1 MTEIYLDNNAT
12 TRLLPAVRDAIAWAM
27 AADLGNPSSPHV
39 AGDKARRAIEQSRE
53 KVAEI
58 IRAEP
63 SQIVF
68 TSGATEANNA
78 VIQGILATTSA
89 GSISHI
95 VACVTEHSSILG
107 PLEFAGQ
114 RGARITLLP
123 VDEAGGLSLE
133 ALSDIVAT
141 RPQLVTVQM
150 ANSETGRVHP
160 VKEIASICRSNGVM
174 FHTDASQSVG
184 KMAIDVTDLD
194 VDLLSFTAHKINGP
208 SGSGALFARSRSRLP
223 VFLHGGQQENGFRG
237 GTPNVL
243 GIVGFGVAAAERVSR
258 LTQVIGNMGDLR
270 DRFENAVR
278 VAVEGA
284 VVNAGD
290 SMRLPNTS
298 NICFRGIDG
307 QALVARLE
315 QHGLYCSQTTA
326 CTSRRPEPSYVLR
339 AMGLSEADAYSSIRF
354 SFGELNADGDAD
366 AAADIICS
374 EVDKLRQSQARL
386 KMFAAGGEVK
396 V

>member
-1 MTEIYLDNNAT
+1 MTDIYLDNNAT
-12 TRLLPAVRDAIAWAM
+12 TRLLPSVQDAIAWAM
-27 AADLGNPSSPHV
+27 AANWGNPSSPHF

-53 KVAEI
+53 QVAAMI
-58 IRAEP
+58 HAEP
-63 SQIVF
+63 SRIVF

-78 VIQGILATTSA
+78 VIQGVVASVSA
-89 GSISHI
+89 GGVPHI
-95 VACVTEHSSILG
+95 VACVTEHSSIIG
-107 PLEFAGQ
+107 PLEVAAQ
-114 RGARITLLP
+114 RGTRVTLLP
-123 VDEAGGLSLE
+123 VDETGGLSLT

-141 RPQLVTVQM
+141 RPHLVTVQM
-150 ANSETGRVHP
+150 ANSETGRIHR
-160 VKEIASICRSNGVM
+160 VKEIASLCRSKGVL

-194 VDLLSFTAHKINGP
+194 VDLLTLTAHKIHGP

-223 VFLHGGQQENGFRG
+223 VFMHGGQQENGFRG

-243 GIVGFGVAAAERVSR
+243 GIVGFGAAAVERVSR
-258 LTQVIGNMGDLR
+258 LTNVIGNMVALR

-278 VAVEGA
+278 TGFPDA

-290 SMRLPNTS
+290 SLRLPNTS

-315 QHGLYCSQTTA
+315 QRGLYCSQTTA

-339 AMGLSEADAYSSIRF
+339 AMGLSEADAYSSVRF
-354 SFGELNADGDAD
+354 SFGELNSDGDAI
-366 AAADIICS
+366 AAADIVCS
-374 EVDKLRQSQARL
+374 EVTQLRHTQERL
-386 KMFAAGGEVK
+386 KVFAAVEEFK